1 MTQACVNVSRC
12 VGITV
17 WGVRDSDSWRAS
29 ENPLLFDG
37 SGNKKAA
44 YTSVLNVLNSAGSI
58 ATPTRTPTPGGPTN
72 TPAPSGNLL
81 TNADMEA
88 GTTNWVVNGVGT
100 LSSDTSQHHGGAK
113 SVKITGRT
121 SAWNGIGQ
129 NVAVSN
135 FPTSGQNITIS
146 VWVRSQT
153 GTPTARATLRL
164 TASTTTY
171 VTLASATVNAS
182 GWTQLTGTVP
192 VSWSGTLTGVLFYIE
207 TAAGTD
213 NIYIDD
219 ANLHR

>member
-1 MTQACVNVSRC
+1 MNTRFTKAFVLRLALVCVMLAALVAVLPLTASAAGTNV
-12 VGITV
+12 
-17 WGVRDSDSWRAS
+17 
-29 ENPLLFDG
+29 
-37 SGNKKAA
+37 
-44 YTSVLNVLNSAGSI
+44 
-58 ATPTRTPTPGGPTN
+58 
-72 TPAPSGNLL
+72 L

-100 LSSDTSQHHGGAK
+100 LSSDTTQFHGGTH

-121 SAWNGIGQ
+121 SSWNGIGQ

-135 FPTSGQNITIS
+135 FPTSGQSYTVS

-153 GTPTARATLRL
+153 GTPTATATVRL
-164 TASTTTY
+164 TASSTTY
-171 VTLASATVNAS
+171 VQLASAAINST

-192 VSWSGTLTGVLFYIE
+192 VSWSGTLTGVLFYVE